1 MLSILIPTYNYNAF
15 PLVEELNNQAMS
27 TGIKY
32 EIIVLDDGSNQ
43 FIKEN
48 QRINNLD
55 NCSLNE
61 LPKNIGYSKIRNVL
75 AKKAEFDWLLFL
87 DSDTFPNSSSYISNY
102 IKLILENKKVVFG
115 GIEYVKKKPESNSL
129 LRWKY
134 GKEREVS
141 SLSNRIKKPYNS
153 VFVYNFLIEK
163 TIFSSI
169 LFDEKIKKYGYEDFI
184 FIETLKLKNINIYHC
199 ENTVFHLNS
208 DTSEIFLTKTRTALK
223 TLQLLF
229 ENRNTFYIETRITKT
244 YNILYCL
251 KLVATVSK
259 LFQKHQNK
267 LEKNLKSKKP
277 SLFIFDL
284 YKIGYF
290 CFINT
295 K

>member
-15 PLVEELNNQAMS
+15 SLVEELNNQALA

-32 EIIVLDDGSNQ
+32 EIIVLDDGSNY
-43 FIKEN
+43 FLKEN
-48 QRINNLD
+48 QKINELD

-61 LPKNIGYSKIRNVL
+61 LSQNIGYSKIRNVL
-75 AKKAEFDWLLFL
+75 AKKAKYDWLLFL
-87 DSDTFPNSSSYISNY
+87 DSDTFPRSSSYISNY
-102 IKLILENKKVVFG
+102 IKLITKNKKVVFG
-115 GIEYVKKKPESNSL
+115 GIEYPKNKPENDKL

-134 GKEREVS
+134 GKKREVS

-169 LFDEKIKKYGYEDFI
+169 LFDEKIKKYGYEDFM
-184 FIETLKLKNINIYHC
+184 FIQNLKLKNINIYHC

-208 DTSEIFLTKTRTALK
+208 DTSDVFLTKTRTALK
-223 TLQLLF
+223 TLQFLF
-229 ENRNTFYIETRITKT
+229 ENQNIFYIETKITKT
-244 YNILYCL
+244 YNILYRL
-251 KLVATVSK
+251 KLVATISR

-267 LEKNLKSKKP
+267 LETNLKSKKP
-277 SLFIFDL
+277 SLFILDL

-290 CFINT
+290 CLINT